1 MRFTDISLSPTTS
14 RARRTCARLS
24 CQGWPGC
31 STVRLT
37 ISHEATSTTAPAP
50 RSGATIATASGR
62 TRVCRADWS
71 AGASGPRRPMDTT
84 IIRPQTAVPAS
95 ATLSA
100 WQHHPWSDGVSIDQ
114 LSPLDRLIVRTRHS
128 TYEIVATEAGSA
140 EVLVRGGSFFPEFT
154 PVRLAGASLGGSF
167 LKLRSVH

>member
-1 MRFTDISLSPTTS
+1 
-14 RARRTCARLS
+14 
-24 CQGWPGC
+24 
-31 STVRLT
+31 
-37 ISHEATSTTAPAP
+37 
-50 RSGATIATASGR
+50 
-62 TRVCRADWS
+62 
-71 AGASGPRRPMDTT
+71 MDTT

-167 LKLRSVH
+167 LKLRSVHVGFAMEFAVDMRAIVTSPVRSISIRTAKTTDEVM

>member
-1 MRFTDISLSPTTS
+1 
-14 RARRTCARLS
+14 
-24 CQGWPGC
+24 
-31 STVRLT
+31 
-37 ISHEATSTTAPAP
+37 
-50 RSGATIATASGR
+50 
-62 TRVCRADWS
+62 
-71 AGASGPRRPMDTT
+71 MDTT
-84 IIRPQTAVPAS
+84 IIRRPTAVPAS

-100 WQHHPWSDGVSIDQ
+100 WQQHPWSDGVSIDQ

-167 LKLRSVH
+167 LKLRSVHVGFAIEFAVDMRAIVTSPVGSISIRPAQTTAEVM

>member
-1 MRFTDISLSPTTS
+1 
-14 RARRTCARLS
+14 
-24 CQGWPGC
+24 
-31 STVRLT
+31 
-37 ISHEATSTTAPAP
+37 
-50 RSGATIATASGR
+50 
-62 TRVCRADWS
+62 
-71 AGASGPRRPMDTT
+71 MDTT
-84 IIRPQTAVPAS
+84 IIRRQTAVPAS

-128 TYEIVATEAGSA
+128 TYEIIATEAGSA

-167 LKLRSVH
+167 LKLRSVHVGFAIEFAVDMRAIVTSPVRSIAIRAAETTAEVM

>member
-1 MRFTDISLSPTTS
+1 MN
-14 RARRTCARLS
+14 
-24 CQGWPGC
+24 
-31 STVRLT
+31 
-37 ISHEATSTTAPAP
+37 
-50 RSGATIATASGR
+50 
-62 TRVCRADWS
+62 
-71 AGASGPRRPMDTT
+71 TT
-84 IIRPQTAVPAS
+84 IIRQQTAVPAS

-100 WQHHPWSDGVSIDQ
+100 WQHHPWSDGVSIDR

-167 LKLRSVH
+167 LKLRSVHVGFAIEFAVDMRAIVTSPVRSISIRPAETTAEVM

>member
-1 MRFTDISLSPTTS
+1 
-14 RARRTCARLS
+14 
-24 CQGWPGC
+24 
-31 STVRLT
+31 
-37 ISHEATSTTAPAP
+37 
-50 RSGATIATASGR
+50 
-62 TRVCRADWS
+62 
-71 AGASGPRRPMDTT
+71 MDTT
-84 IIRPQTAVPAS
+84 ILRRQTAVPAS

-100 WQHHPWSDGVSIDQ
+100 WQQHPWSDGVSIDQ

-167 LKLRSVH
+167 LKLRSVHVGFAIEFAVDMRAIVTSPVRSISIRTADPAAEVM

>member
-1 MRFTDISLSPTTS
+1 
-14 RARRTCARLS
+14 
-24 CQGWPGC
+24 
-31 STVRLT
+31 
-37 ISHEATSTTAPAP
+37 
-50 RSGATIATASGR
+50 
-62 TRVCRADWS
+62 
-71 AGASGPRRPMDTT
+71 MDTT
-84 IIRPQTAVPAS
+84 IIRRQTAVPAS

-167 LKLRSVH
+167 LKLRSVHIGFAIEFAVEMRAIVTSPVRSISIRQAQTTAEVM

>member
-1 MRFTDISLSPTTS
+1 MGTTLI
-14 RARRTCARLS
+14 RRHA
-24 CQGWPGC
+24 
-31 STVRLT
+31 
-37 ISHEATSTTAPAP
+37 
-50 RSGATIATASGR
+50 
-62 TRVCRADWS
+62 
-71 AGASGPRRPMDTT
+71 
-84 IIRPQTAVPAS
+84 AVPAS

-100 WQHHPWSDGVSIDQ
+100 WQHHPWSEGVSIDQ

-167 LKLRSVH
+167 LKLRSVHVGFAIEFAVDMRAIVTSPVRSISIRPADTTAEVM